1 MARVARSLW
10 AVVTASIALSL
21 ALAIPAVADAVDFD
35 RDVRPILQKSC
46 SGCHFPEAE
55 SLKAKLNLSTA
66 DTVLTGGASGPAIV
80 AGNADESLLVRLV
93 EFAEE
98 PHMPPE
104 GKGEPLTPESIAI
117 IKQWINE
124 GAVPTPVSAPSDS
137 PGGPG
142 PVAAPT
148 VENAPVASLA
158 YSPAGTETYLARGSF
173 GRVDV
178 LTIDSATGKA
188 TPKFALGGHSEMVRA
203 LAFSPDGSLLAA
215 AGGKPGRNGEVK
227 LWDVA
232 AHRLVRTLEG
242 HKDNILGVAFSPDGQ
257 RLATCSYD
265 KFVIVWDLQSGE
277 PIHTLSNHVD
287 AVYAVSW
294 SPDGATIASGA
305 GDRTV
310 KIWDAE
316 SGMLRATI
324 SDSLDNVLTL
334 AFSPDGTQLAGAGAD
349 KMIRIWDMNVSDGPV
364 QQSATTSGTLLRST
378 FAHEGAVLRIAYSPD
393 GATLYSASEDLRIKA
408 WTVET
413 LEEKFSIEAQSDW
426 VTALA
431 VSPDGA
437 YLAAGRYDASS
448 DVYTADTGQPVAGE
462 TEVAQV
468 EPATE
473 AAPAGRKKVS
483 SLSVEAV
490 IIEAT
495 VPPSISSIS
504 PVRWHRGAEV
514 ELTVDGKN
522 LDQAEPIVTND
533 KIAVEVVEREALP
546 MPELK
551 LGEGPRGTGADILD
565 NAQPYRLKLKFA
577 IAEDSPLGAHQL
589 MFRTPIGMTNPTDF
603 TVLQAPDLGE
613 AEPNDILAEP
623 QAIEWPNVVIGQ
635 IAQSGDVDR
644 YQITV
649 NARQEIVCA
658 LTDTAL
664 NPGMRLLD
672 AAGSE
677 LATSVAFGAT
687 SRDRLG
693 YRAEADGPVVIEV
706 TDVDLR
712 GGLGYR
718 LHIGAFPMVT
728 DVWPLGVHAG
738 EPQPVHV
745 AGFNLP
751 SDTIDVNP
759 PDTVRYGATMPV
771 PVPAVDGNPI
781 GAPSLAVASYA
792 ETIES
797 EPNDAIETANP
808 LSFPMTIN
816 GHIGGD
822 TDGVDADVYRFT
834 AKKGETIILET
845 AAATLGSPLDS
856 VIEVLDSS
864 GNLLE
869 QGVARC
875 VAETFLTLS
884 PRDSRSAGL
893 RLAVWR
899 DLRLNDYVMFGGEI
913 GRVAKIPDY
922 ADEDVVFSAYPNG
935 QRITY
940 FGTTPEHHAVY
951 SKVYKVEV
959 HPPGTTF
966 APNGMPVYP
975 LYWRNDDGFSTN
987 GDTKGDSR
995 LDFVAPDDGEYL
1007 IRVTDATGNGGN
1019 QFAYRLMARPPEPD
1033 FDVST
1038 GPFRVNVAQGSRVP
1052 IDVRVLRRDGFDGDV
1067 RVQFHG
1073 LPEGIVI
1080 EPAVIERGD
1089 DLIRLAL
1096 EAREGAESTPMD
1108 ARVRLTAESTVN
1120 GETVVRESALGPIT
1134 VSQMQP
1140 DLVVNADSRQVAL
1153 VPGNVSILSVK
1164 LDRQNGFESRVPID
1178 VLNLPFGVY
1187 VMNTGLNGILVR
1199 EGEYERSIEIYA
1211 EPWVTDVDRTIYVQA
1226 QIETQSPLKPVFLG
1240 EPIQLRLAEQVAQK
1254 AADPDRPPV
1263 N

>member
-1 MARVARSLW
+1 
-10 AVVTASIALSL
+10 
-21 ALAIPAVADAVDFD
+21 
-35 RDVRPILQKSC
+35 
-46 SGCHFPEAE
+46 
-55 SLKAKLNLSTA
+55 
-66 DTVLTGGASGPAIV
+66 
-80 AGNADESLLVRLV
+80 
-93 EFAEE
+93 
-98 PHMPPE
+98 
-104 GKGEPLTPESIAI
+104 
-117 IKQWINE
+117 
-124 GAVPTPVSAPSDS
+124 
-137 PGGPG
+137 
-142 PVAAPT
+142 
-148 VENAPVASLA
+148 
-158 YSPAGTETYLARGSF
+158 
-173 GRVDV
+173 
-178 LTIDSATGKA
+178 
-188 TPKFALGGHSEMVRA
+188 
-203 LAFSPDGSLLAA
+203 
-215 AGGKPGRNGEVK
+215 
-227 LWDVA
+227 
-232 AHRLVRTLEG
+232 
-242 HKDNILGVAFSPDGQ
+242 
-257 RLATCSYD
+257 
-265 KFVIVWDLQSGE
+265 
-277 PIHTLSNHVD
+277 
-287 AVYAVSW
+287 
-294 SPDGATIASGA
+294 
-305 GDRTV
+305 
-310 KIWDAE
+310 
-316 SGMLRATI
+316 
-324 SDSLDNVLTL
+324 
-334 AFSPDGTQLAGAGAD
+334 
-349 KMIRIWDMNVSDGPV
+349 
-364 QQSATTSGTLLRST
+364 
-378 FAHEGAVLRIAYSPD
+378 
-393 GATLYSASEDLRIKA
+393 
-408 WTVET
+408 
-413 LEEKFSIEAQSDW
+413 
-426 VTALA
+426 
-431 VSPDGA
+431 
-437 YLAAGRYDASS
+437 
-448 DVYTADTGQPVAGE
+448 
-462 TEVAQV
+462 
-468 EPATE
+468 
-473 AAPAGRKKVS
+473 
-483 SLSVEAV
+483 
-490 IIEAT
+490 
-495 VPPSISSIS
+495 
-504 PVRWHRGAEV
+504 
-514 ELTVDGKN
+514 
-522 LDQAEPIVTND
+522 
-533 KIAVEVVEREALP
+533 
-546 MPELK
+546 
-551 LGEGPRGTGADILD
+551 
-565 NAQPYRLKLKFA
+565 
-577 IAEDSPLGAHQL
+577 
-589 MFRTPIGMTNPTDF
+589 
-603 TVLQAPDLGE
+603 
-613 AEPNDILAEP
+613 
-623 QAIEWPNVVIGQ
+623 
-635 IAQSGDVDR
+635 
-644 YQITV
+644 
-649 NARQEIVCA
+649 
-658 LTDTAL
+658 
-664 NPGMRLLD
+664 
-672 AAGSE
+672 
-677 LATSVAFGAT
+677 
-687 SRDRLG
+687 
-693 YRAEADGPVVIEV
+693 
-706 TDVDLR
+706 
-712 GGLGYR
+712 
-718 LHIGAFPMVT
+718 
-728 DVWPLGVHAG
+728 
-738 EPQPVHV
+738 VHV

-797 EPNDAIETANP
+797 EPNNAIETANP

-822 TDGVDADVYRFT
+822 TGGVDADVYRFT

-1067 RVQFHG
+1067 RVQFHD

-1164 LDRQNGFESRVPID
+1164 LDRHNGFESRVPID